1 MIVTPPSLDYTTTCG
16 AEELRITVG
25 PWGDTYALTV
35 NNGRYS
41 TVFPAPTL
49 ELALSIEQ
57 AFITGMNWG
66 STKKEA

>member
-1 MIVTPPSLDYTTTCG
+1 MSNPQGGVEYT
-16 AEELRITVG
+16 ITKDGTDLHIKVG
-25 PWGDTYALTV
+25 PWGDTYALTI
-35 NNGRYS
+35 NNS
-41 TVFPAPTL
+41 LTFPAPTL